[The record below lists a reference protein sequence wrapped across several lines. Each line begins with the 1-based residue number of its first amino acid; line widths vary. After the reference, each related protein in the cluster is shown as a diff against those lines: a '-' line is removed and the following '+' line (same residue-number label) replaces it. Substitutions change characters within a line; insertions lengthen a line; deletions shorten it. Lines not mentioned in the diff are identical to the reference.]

1 VAPFWLSCGLVFALQ
16 IYAKIFEGLSF
27 GSILSLVIY
36 AKLLSGSVYGM
47 LKISQQWIG
56 YLSCD

>member
-1 VAPFWLSCGLVFALQ
+1 
-16 IYAKIFEGLSF
+16 
-27 GSILSLVIY
+27 
-36 AKLLSGSVYGM
+36 LSGSVYGM